1 MLLYQPLRKIKAACP
16 LFYSLFINEMM
27 IICTNLLRLSL
38 SFDHCQPVK
47 YAKKP
52 MSFRHELFR
61 LLRVCCYESV
71 KPLSIALCVKSL
83 Q

>member
-1 MLLYQPLRKIKAACP
+1 MLVIC
-16 LFYSLFINEMM
+16 IN
-27 IICTNLLRLSL
+27 SPPSHFL
-38 SFDHCQPVK
+38 SFDHRQSTK